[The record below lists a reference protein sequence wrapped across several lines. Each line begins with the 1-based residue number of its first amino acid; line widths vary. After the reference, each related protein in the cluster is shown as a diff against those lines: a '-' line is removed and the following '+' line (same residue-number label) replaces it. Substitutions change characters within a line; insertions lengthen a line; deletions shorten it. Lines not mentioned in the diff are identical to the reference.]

1 MRQPNDTYLLN
12 VWQNPMT
19 LGATLWILMF
29 TLEFIIIL
37 IMDSSLV

>member
-19 LGATLWILMF
+19 LGGD
-29 TLEFIIIL
+29 
-37 IMDSSLV
+37 IMDPNVYPGVYYYSYNGL